1 MRWFR
6 SNVKSGAWFALVA
19 MALQLALTFGHL
31 HLRVA
36 SAASAQ
42 LAAKAAVALP
52 DGPTS
57 PPKPRLVDEHCGVCT
72 LIQMVGAA
80 TPAAVTSLLLPAFFS
95 SATLTIGIEHEPD
108 ASPPR
113 HFQAR
118 GPPSPDIDCA

>member
-1 MRWFR
+1 MHWFR
-6 SNVKSGAWFALVA
+6 SNVRSGAWFALVA
-19 MALQLALTFGHL
+19 MALQFALTFGHL

-42 LAAKAAVALP
+42 LAAKASVTLP
-52 DGPTS
+52 DGSSLPT
-57 PPKPRLVDEHCGVCT
+57 KPRLVHDNCAVCT

-80 TPAAVTSLLLPAFFS
+80 APAAVTSLLLQAFFS
-95 SATLTIGIEHEPD
+95 SATLTIGIEHEPA

-118 GPPSPDIDCA
+118 GPPIA

>member
-6 SNVKSGAWFALVA
+6 SNVRSGAWLALVA

-42 LAAKAAVALP
+42 LAAKAVVTLP
-52 DGPTS
+52 DGSSLPT
-57 PPKPRLVDEHCGVCT
+57 KPRRVNEICAICPLT
-72 LIQMVGAA
+72 KMAAA
-80 TPAAVTSLLLPAFFS
+80 TALAAAVSLLLPAFFAS
-95 SATLTIGIEHEPD
+95 TLFTPRVEHEPA
-108 ASPPR
+108 ASPPL

-118 GPPSPDIDCA
+118 GPPIA

>member
-6 SNVKSGAWFALVA
+6 SNVRSGAWFALAA

-31 HLRVA
+31 HLRIA

-42 LAAKAAVALP
+42 LAAKATITLP
-52 DGPTS
+52 DGSSLPT
-57 PPKPRLVDEHCGVCT
+57 KPRLVDENCAVCT
-72 LIQMVGAA
+72 LIQMAGAA
-80 TPAAVTSLLLPAFFS
+80 ALVAAAWLLLPALFAS
-95 SATLTIGIEHEPD
+95 TLFTIRDEHELA

-118 GPPSPDIDCA
+118 GPPIA